1 MPDQFTSTKKIGY
14 GSRLKNSIGGIIFG
28 PLMIVIGLGL
38 IYWNE
43 GRVDLSTIAKRAVEV
58 SSDALNTNEN
68 LNGKLVSVTG
78 DVGTEE
84 LTGDDL
90 FLKPGKWLAIKRKVE
105 MYAWDEEVEE
115 ESDRNLGGSETVET
129 TYRYV
134 KQWQENPASSSDFEH
149 SEIHVNPDKGLDSVN
164 KYAKLATVGVY
175 QFNPQKIAIS
185 GFTPLDISEEKINL
199 QPNASLTN
207 NFIFIKRGTNG
218 TLENPEVGDL
228 RVSYEVIEPGFEGT
242 VFGALKND
250 KIEAYFDKKNN
261 KLYHLSVGSKEQGIA
276 ALHSG
281 HMTTVWIFRL
291 IGFILMWAGLRSFLS
306 VFSVL
311 LDVIPLLGSL
321 SRSLI
326 GVVTF
331 VIAIVLSLL
340 MIIVSKIVHNVLFL
354 ILFLVFIAGLVFWLT
369 RKKKKKD

>member
-1 MPDQFTSTKKIGY
+1 MSEKFTSTKKVNY

-28 PLMIVIGLGL
+28 PLMVIVAAGLL
-38 IYWNE
+38 YWNE
-43 GRVDLSTIAKRAVEV
+43 GRVDLSNIAKQSTVVDA
-58 SSDALNTNEN
+58 DALNTDAN

-78 DVGTEE
+78 EIKTGEAI
-84 LTGDDL
+84 GDDL
-90 FLKPGKWLAIKRKVE
+90 FLKSGGWLAVKRKVE

-115 ESDRNLGGSETVET
+115 DSKKNLGGSETVET

-134 KQWQENPASSSDFEH
+134 KQWQEDPASSNDFEQ
-149 SEIHVNPDKGLDSVN
+149 SEGHINPEKSLASID
-164 KYAKLATVGVY
+164 KYATKATVGVY
-175 QFNPQKIAIS
+175 QFNPQEIAIG
-185 GFTPLDISEEKINL
+185 GFTQLVLDEEKVNL
-199 QPNASLTN
+199 QADSFLAN
-207 NFIFIKRGTNG
+207 NFIFIKKGNSG

-228 RVSYEVIEPGFEGT
+228 RVSYEVINSDFEGT

-250 KIEAYFDKKNN
+250 KIESYFDKKSN
-261 KLYHLSVGSKEQGIA
+261 KLYYLFAGSREQGIA

-281 HMTTVWIFRL
+281 HMTTIWIFRL
-291 IGFILMWAGLRSFLS
+291 VGFVLMWVGLKSFLS

-311 LDVIPLLGSL
+311 LDVVPLLGSL

-331 VIAIVLSLL
+331 VIAIALSLL